1 MYSTHNEGKSIVPEI
16 NIRTLK
22 NIWLMNL
29 QIYDLHIKKMCILTY
44 QMIQWINKT
53 THITEQL

>member
-1 MYSTHNEGKSIVPEI
+1 MYSTHIEGKSIVPEI

-29 QIYDLHIKKMCILTY
+29 QIYDLHIKKNVYID
-44 QMIQWINKT
+44 ISDDAVNK
-53 THITEQL
+53 

>member
-1 MYSTHNEGKSIVPEI
+1 MYSTHIEGKSIVPEI

-29 QIYDLHIKKMCILTY
+29 QIYDLHTKNVYIDISDDTV
-44 QMIQWINKT
+44 NK
-53 THITEQL
+53 